1 MFQVQKEAF
10 KLTLKKKLDF
20 EKDSFFSYLLLN
32 SRADLISKAYEITL
46 KTAIYNRLYDQL
58 PKLTAKQSDRLLLT
72 DHIVDYIYLKKKND
86 LELQKGEIT
95 SYSWN
100 RVMKDLLF

>member
-1 MFQVQKEAF
+1 M
-10 KLTLKKKLDF
+10 TLKEKLDF

-72 DHIVDYIYLKKKND
+72 DHIVDYIYLKKK
-86 LELQKGEIT
+86 EA
-95 SYSWN
+95 
-100 RVMKDLLF
+100 

>member
-1 MFQVQKEAF
+1 M
-10 KLTLKKKLDF
+10 
-20 EKDSFFSYLLLN
+20 
-32 SRADLISKAYEITL
+32 ISKSYEITL

>member
-10 KLTLKKKLDF
+10 KLTLKEKLDF
-20 EKDSFFSYLLLN
+20 EKDSFF
-32 SRADLISKAYEITL
+32 
-46 KTAIYNRLYDQL
+46 
-58 PKLTAKQSDRLLLT
+58 SDRLLLT
-72 DHIVDYIYLKKKND
+72 DHIVDYIYLKKKDD